1 MSKIEL
7 KARSTL
13 CIRNTG
19 EIPGESLKAGL
30 PVVFSVEKEVGRA
43 EEIRNNSFLSCFFS
57 TCITY
62 N

>member
-30 PVVFSVEKEVGRA
+30 PVVFSVEKGGGVGGGGKK
-43 EEIRNNSFLSCFFS
+43 
-57 TCITY
+57 
-62 N
+62 